1 MGKCKN
7 CEDNIKLTDVSGHY
21 SGVCKDCRK
30 KGKKGGDM
38 PDSMYESLENQWQ
51 DQADWG
57 EER

>member
-1 MGKCKN
+1 
-7 CEDNIKLTDVSGHY
+7 GHY

-38 PDSMYESLENQWQ
+38 PDSMYESLEDQWQ
-51 DQADWG
+51 AQADWG